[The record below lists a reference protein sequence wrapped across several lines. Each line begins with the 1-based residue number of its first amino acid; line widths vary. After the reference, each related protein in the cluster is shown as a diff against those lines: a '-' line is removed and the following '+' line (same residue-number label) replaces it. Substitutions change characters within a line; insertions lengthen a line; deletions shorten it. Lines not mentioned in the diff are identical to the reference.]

1 MLLALKDFA
10 SATLVKI
17 FQYNDNDFVHIN
29 DDDDN
34 GQANDDDDSVSKDS
48 FCCKGEPMAINARS
62 TKKPTLLKELKGM
75 MMTMMITMIMMNI
88 MNIMQVCKMTS

>member
-29 DDDDN
+29 DDDDDD
-34 GQANDDDDSVSKDS
+34 QANDDDDSISKDS
-48 FCCKGEPMAINARS
+48 FCCKGEPMAINAHS
-62 TKKPTLLKELKGM
+62 TKRPTLLTELKVVV
-75 MMTMMITMIMMNI
+75 
-88 MNIMQVCKMTS
+88 MQT